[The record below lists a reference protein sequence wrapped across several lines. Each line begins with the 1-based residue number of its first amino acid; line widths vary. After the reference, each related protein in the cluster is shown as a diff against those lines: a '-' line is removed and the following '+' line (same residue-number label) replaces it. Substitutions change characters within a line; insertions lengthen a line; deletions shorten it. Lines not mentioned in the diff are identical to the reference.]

1 MQPEKTGATCTPDT
15 PIDAAAS
22 HAGAP
27 RGHRTPSLPSSCTG
41 GGVLCPGRRLS
52 SSAKVWFWITKIII
66 N

>member
-27 RGHRTPSLPSSCTG
+27 RGHRTPFLPSSCTG
-41 GGVLCPGRRLS
+41 GGILCPERQLS
-52 SSAKVWFWITKIII
+52 SSAKV
-66 N
+66 